1 MGLKTGAIGGI
12 RLPVER
18 LHVEL
23 TNRCNFSCEFC
34 PDGRMKRA
42 RGSMDFA
49 LLEDILSQAEG
60 VARQVHFHVMGE
72 PMLYPRLPAAV
83 RFARRH
89 GLEPWVTT
97 NGSLLS
103 EEAARELEAAGLAHL
118 TVSLQ
123 TPDADRFGLRGCRTL
138 SFDEYKGK
146 IVGAIRPFLTAR
158 RGMSVTVVFLTN
170 PLQRFLAPDP
180 PTSNFPESARELRG
194 HLERWAREIVAGTSV
209 ECELPRILART
220 RKAGVL
226 KENVIHLTEK
236 VRFRVRVLGNW
247 AEHFE
252 LPVVPARIGYCP
264 GLAENFGIL
273 WNGDWVICCTD
284 YDGKTSPANVSGT
297 SMKEFLSLPEV
308 QRIAQGFRHFRVVHP
323 YCRVCLGERGVLD
336 SAFRQVG
343 SIFYF
348 KLYRKLLAREP
359 ANREAV

>member
-1 MGLKTGAIGGI
+1 MGLKVGAIGGI

-34 PDGRMKRA
+34 PDGRMQRT

-49 LLEDILSQAEG
+49 LLENIFSQAEG
-60 VARQVHFHVMGE
+60 VARQAHFHVMGE
-72 PMLYPRLPAAV
+72 PMLYPRLPEAV
-83 RFARRH
+83 RLARRH

-103 EEAARELEAAGLAHL
+103 AEAARELEEAGLAHL

-146 IVGAIRPFLTAR
+146 IVGAVQPFLTGR
-158 RGMSVTVVFLTN
+158 RGMNVTVVFLTN
-170 PLQRFLAPDP
+170 PLRRFLAPDP
-180 PTSNFPESARELRG
+180 PRSNLPESARELRG
-194 HLERWAREIVAGTSV
+194 HLESWAREIVRGTSV
-209 ECELPRILART
+209 ESELPRILKRT
-220 RKAGVL
+220 GKAGVL
-226 KENVIHLTEK
+226 KENIIPLTEK
-236 VRFRVRVLGNW
+236 VQFRVRVLGNW
-247 AEHFE
+247 AEHFG

-297 SMKEFLSLPEV
+297 SMTEFLSLPEV
-308 QRIAQGFRHFRVVHP
+308 QRIAQGFRCFRVVHP
-323 YCRVCLGERGVLD
+323 YCRVCLGERGVLN

-343 SIFYF
+343 SILYF

-359 ANREAV
+359 ANREVV